1 MPKIK
6 YIGGEGAPEND
17 TLFGFK
23 VGKFGDAIDVEP
35 DHPQWP
41 IISSHPWF
49 EVQRDETAAGTPP
62 PPVASLPV
70 PPEPPMD
77 QQTIDALSEESI
89 RLAEATLKANEGD
102 ENAFDVDTSATA
114 PLPVDVQPAA
124 VVPPPPEPIV
134 EQPAP
139 PTTRRRRT
147 ATPPE
152 GTA

>member
-17 TLFGFK
+17 ELFGFK
-23 VGKFGDAIDVEP
+23 VGKFGDTFDVEP

-41 IISSHPWF
+41 IISSHHWF

-62 PPVASLPV
+62 PPAASLPV
-70 PPEPPMD
+70 PPEPPID

-89 RLAEATLKANEGD
+89 RLAEAAMKAADGD
-102 ENAFDVDTSATA
+102 DNAFDIDTSATA
-114 PLPVDVQPAA
+114 ELPVVEPPVA
-124 VVPPPPEPIV
+124 VAPPPPEPIV

-147 ATPPE
+147 AAPE
-152 GTA
+152 GSA